1 MKTIK
6 IDYNDPIPDN
16 FTGIAEYPEGEK
28 EWYKEGNLHRE
39 DGSAFEIASRVTNL
53 WYLENKLYL
62 PGRLSELI
70 ESSLYLGK
78 EKGKYDLEWLRFLTE
93 KEIEEFPI
101 MSGMKEN
108 AEFKMLFKK
117 LEEIRNK

>member
-6 IDYNDPIPDN
+6 IDYDDPIPDN

-28 EWYKEGNLHRE
+28 EWYKEGNIHRE
-39 DGSAFEIASRVTNL
+39 NGPAFEVSGRETKI
-53 WYLENKLYL
+53 WYLENKLYS
-62 PGRLSELI
+62 PGRLSKLI

-78 EKGKYDLEWLRFLTE
+78 EKGKYNIEWLRFLTE
-93 KEIEEFPI
+93 KETEEFPI
-101 MSGMKEN
+101 ISGMKEN

-117 LEEIRNK
+117 LELI